1 MTELDWE
8 PLLKVL
14 RGIVMALNHI
24 HNLPI
29 PVIHGDLKPA
39 NVLLDEVSVNISSLT
54 LNETSRGNISLFHIC
69 LDKRTEKCIFFKKG
83 KEKKKE
89 SLIQDRYKRDKS

>member
-14 RGIVMALNHI
+14 RGIAMALNHI
-24 HNLPI
+24 HNLPD

-39 NVLLDEVSVNISSLT
+39 NVLLDEVSLNISSLT
-54 LNETSRGNISLFHIC
+54 LNKTSRGNISLFHIC
-69 LDKRTEKCIFFKKG
+69 LAKRTEKCIFFKT
-83 KEKKKE
+83 EKKKKKN
-89 SLIQDRYKRDKS
+89 LIQDGYKRDKS